1 MAAIDKLR
9 PQKFCAALLRSVVLH
24 TCHAALPSEMVM
36 VGGYEL
42 VEGQPAV
49 RCVAQK
55 LDALLGEVVG
65 PLHLVL
71 SLLPLGYG
79 DVDVV
84 TLAWRRVSN

>member
-1 MAAIDKLR
+1 
-9 PQKFCAALLRSVVLH
+9 
-24 TCHAALPSEMVM
+24 MVM
-36 VGGYEL
+36 VGGHEL
-42 VEGQPAV
+42 VEGKPAV

-55 LDALLGEVVG
+55 FDALLGKVVS

-84 TLAWRRVSN
+84 TLT

>member
-1 MAAIDKLR
+1 MIVSRL
-9 PQKFCAALLRSVVLH
+9 LH
-24 TCHAALPSEMVM
+24 TCHATLPSEMVM

-55 LDALLGEVVG
+55 FDALLGKVVS

-84 TLAWRRVSN
+84 TLA